1 MRIIPIVND
10 AFIYRYRLT
19 GNKVLDTLT
28 GIEYTQKTMDK
39 ANDLLNKL
47 NKIGMQN
54 AKIID
59 MGKGQGQ
66 LLSIVA

>member
-1 MRIIPIVND
+1 MRIIPVISSDFV
-10 AFIYRYRLT
+10 YRYRLA
-19 GNKVLDTLT
+19 GNKVIDTFT
-28 GIEYTQKTMDK
+28 NAEYIQTSMSK

-59 MGKGQGQ
+59 MGKGQGE
-66 LLSIVA
+66 LLSVVA